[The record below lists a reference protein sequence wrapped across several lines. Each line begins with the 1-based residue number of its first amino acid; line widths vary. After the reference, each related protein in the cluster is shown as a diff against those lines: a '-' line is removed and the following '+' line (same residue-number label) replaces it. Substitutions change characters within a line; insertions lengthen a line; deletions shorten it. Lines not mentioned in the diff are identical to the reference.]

1 MEKEKLQINLL
12 YKNKKRSLIL
22 IISFLIVTILLCII
36 SLFIGQYEMSLFE
49 MLGSIFGINNGIEA
63 EKIKSIIVNI
73 RLPRTI
79 SSIIIGGILAVA
91 GMTYQCV
98 FRNNLVSQDI
108 LGVSTSSCVGAAIGI
123 VLGLGSMYIQVLA
136 FTFGIINLVLIFLLS
151 SRIKLDK
158 TLSLILSGI
167 LIGGAMSSVL
177 AFIKYMA
184 NPETHLQAIVF
195 WTMGDISSIDYKQ
208 LLFIAGPVI
217 CALGIIFLKSWNLNY
232 FSLPDAEVKSLGIN
246 INLNR
251 IIFLI
256 SATILVAC
264 AVSISG
270 TIGWIGLVIPQI
282 VRLFVGN
289 NNRYTIPLSFLMGST
304 FLLIVDIINRV
315 ISSAELP
322 VSIISGLLGLPI
334 FIICWFINNK
344 RKEEVH
350 D

>member
-12 YKNKKRSLIL
+12 YKNKKRSIIL

-123 VLGLGSMYIQVLA
+123 VLGLGTMYIQVLA

-177 AFIKYMA
+177 AFIK
-184 NPETHLQAIVF
+184 
-195 WTMGDISSIDYKQ
+195 SIT
-208 LLFIAGPVI
+208 A
-217 CALGIIFLKSWNLNY
+217 
-232 FSLPDAEVKSLGIN
+232 
-246 INLNR
+246 
-251 IIFLI
+251 
-256 SATILVAC
+256 SA
-264 AVSISG
+264 
-270 TIGWIGLVIPQI
+270 
-282 VRLFVGN
+282 
-289 NNRYTIPLSFLMGST
+289 
-304 FLLIVDIINRV
+304 
-315 ISSAELP
+315 
-322 VSIISGLLGLPI
+322 
-334 FIICWFINNK
+334 
-344 RKEEVH
+344 
-350 D
+350 